1 MSKPKRKN
9 SPSRNGRAEKG
20 AAGERR
26 CIVSGVVLPKGEM
39 LRFVAGP
46 DGGVVLDL
54 GERLPGRGMWLRPD
68 RSLIETA
75 CAKGLFSRA
84 AGTHISVAS
93 DLPDQLADRLR
104 HRCLDAIGLARRAGQ
119 MVSGY
124 EKVRSAL
131 KTGKMGV
138 LLGASDGAPADKQD
152 LQRSAAT
159 VPVVEL
165 FTAAE
170 LGAATGRDRTVHGA
184 IEAGKLSV
192 SFLRDADRLAGVMG
206 KNLFGQAA

>member
-1 MSKPKRKN
+1 MSKPVRNKVRSRK
-9 SPSRNGRAEKG
+9 GE
-20 AAGERR
+20 AGERR
-26 CIVSGVVLPKGEM
+26 CIVSGIVLPKDEL

-46 DGGVVLDL
+46 DGVIVPDL
-54 GERLPGRGMWLRPD
+54 NERLPGRGMWLRPD
-68 RSLIETA
+68 RDLIETA

-84 AGTHISVAS
+84 AGTQVSAAD

-104 HRCLDAIGLARRAGQ
+104 QRCLDAIGMARRAGQ

-131 KTGKMGV
+131 KSGKTGV
-138 LLGASDGAPADKQD
+138 LLGASDGALGDKQD
-152 LQRSAAT
+152 LQRSAAS

-165 FTAAE
+165 FTATE

-184 IEAGKLSV
+184 IETGKLSA